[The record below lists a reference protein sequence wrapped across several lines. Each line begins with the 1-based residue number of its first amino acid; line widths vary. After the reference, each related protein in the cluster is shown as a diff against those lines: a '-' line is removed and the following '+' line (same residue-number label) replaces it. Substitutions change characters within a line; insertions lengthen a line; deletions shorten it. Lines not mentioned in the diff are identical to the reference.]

1 MTKKITG
8 AVLALLMALLMVPV
22 MAFAEDAGHK
32 MDTLVLTAGDHSD
45 KTLETDGYMWDG
57 ENAVLTIQD
66 LTITETVILPSQDCT
81 ICVKGVCSIGGL
93 SIGNSDGAVQN
104 VTIQGEGK
112 DRSTLRFLGNNRYGN
127 LVLNDLTV
135 NDGDFANVNENNQ
148 GVLELN
154 NSNVTLAHLGWM
166 TNDGIRLTNSE
177 LHMKKTAENQNGQ
190 FWTEKIIMDEVSVIE
205 SMIPLRN
212 RHHCTLTDF
221 ESLNSYIDK
230 PVGGYFALYR
240 DFPTAVDQYI
250 TIVVEKDENGKKVE
264 EQAEVFTLKAPDA
277 AQPEQPAEDD
287 PVKEPENTHER
298 PVRRFSN
305 APAAVEEAP
314 KTVEAAKT
322 GDMGVALYAVSAVL
336 SAAGMAWVGKKHG
349 R

>member
-8 AVLALLMALLMVPV
+8 AVLALLMALLLVPV
-22 MAFAEDAGHK
+22 MAFAEGGHTIDNLDLVYGNHGGKTLAADGYTWDATGN
-32 MDTLVLTAGDHSD
+32 VLT
-45 KTLETDGYMWDG
+45 M
-57 ENAVLTIQD
+57 QD
-66 LTITETVILPSQDCT
+66 LTVTGTVTLPSQDCT

-135 NDGDFANVNENNQ
+135 NDGDFTNVNENNQ

>member
-22 MAFAEDAGHK
+22 MAFADDAGHE
-32 MDTLVLTAGDHSD
+32 MNTLDLTTGDHSG
-45 KTLETDGYMWDG
+45 KTLGTDGYTWDG

-66 LTITETVILPSQDCT
+66 LTITGTLALGRRDYT
-81 ICVKGVCSIGGL
+81 INVKGTCSIGRL
-93 SIGNSDGAVQN
+93 TRDDAGAAQS
-104 VTIQGEGK
+104 VTINGESGA
-112 DRSTLRFLGNNRYGN
+112 TLNAMIDLSGN
-127 LVLNDLTV
+127 LLLNNLKMNNGEIRNSNGRNPYVL
-135 NDGDFANVNENNQ
+135 A
-148 GVLELN
+148 LN
-154 NSNVTLAHLGWM
+154 NSNVSLNHLSWM
-166 TNDGIRLTNSE
+166 ASDGIQLVNSE
-177 LHMKKTAENQNGQ
+177 LHVRKTAENQNGQ
-190 FWTEKIIMDEVSVIE
+190 FWTEKITMDEKSVIE
-205 SMIPLRN
+205 SQHPLTN
-212 RHHCTLTDF
+212 YGQKETLEDF
-221 ESLNSYIDK
+221 INVGREYIAAPAGGDFCLNYDTGMTDK
-230 PVGGYFALYR
+230 PN
-240 DFPTAVDQYI
+240 
-250 TIVVEKDENGKKVE
+250 TIVVKKTENGVTVVE
-264 EQAEVFTLKAPDA
+264 LAKSFTLKAPDA

>member
-8 AVLALLMALLMVPV
+8 AVLALLMALLLVPV

-66 LTITETVILPSQDCT
+66 LTITGTLALGRRDYT
-81 ICVKGVCSIGGL
+81 INVKGTCSIGRL
-93 SIGNSDGAVQN
+93 TRDDASAAQS
-104 VTIQGEGK
+104 VTINGESGA
-112 DRSTLRFLGNNRYGN
+112 TLNAMIDLSGN
-127 LVLNDLTV
+127 LLLNNLKMNNGEIRNSNVGNPYVL
-135 NDGDFANVNENNQ
+135 A
-148 GVLELN
+148 LN
-154 NSNVTLAHLGWM
+154 NSNVSLNHLSWM
-166 TNDGIRLTNSE
+166 ASDGIQLVNSE
-177 LHMKKTAENQNGQ
+177 LHVRKTAENQDGQ
-190 FWTEKIIMDEVSVIE
+190 FWTEMIAMDEASEIVSE
-205 SMIPLRN
+205 FPLKNYAR
-212 RHHCTLTDF
+212 RALADF
-221 ESLNSYIDK
+221 GDVLGYVTA
-230 PVGGYFALYR
+230 PAGGYFARYKER
-240 DFPTAVDQYI
+240 QDAADTYN
-250 TIVVEKDENGKKVE
+250 TIVVEKTVNGETVVE
-264 EQAEVFTLKAPDA
+264 WAKSFTLKKTDA

>member
-8 AVLALLMALLMVPV
+8 AVLALLMALLLVPV
-22 MAFAEDAGHK
+22 MAFAEDGHRI
-32 MDTLVLTAGDHSD
+32 DGNLVLVNVSHEG
-45 KTLETDGYMWDG
+45 KTLAADGYTWDATG
-57 ENAVLTIQD
+57 NVLTMQD
-66 LTITETVILPSQDCT
+66 LTVTGTVTLPSQDCT

-177 LHMKKTAENQNGQ
+177 LHMKKTDEKPNGQ

-212 RHHCTLTDF
+212 RHCTLTDF
-221 ESLNSYIDK
+221 ESLNRYIDK

-240 DFPTAVDQYI
+240 DFPEAEDQYI

-336 SAAGMAWVGKKHG
+336 SAAGMAWAGKKHG

>member
-22 MAFAEDAGHK
+22 MAFADDAGHE
-32 MDTLVLTAGDHSD
+32 MNTLDLTTGDHSG
-45 KTLETDGYMWDG
+45 KTLGTDGYTWDG

-66 LTITETVILPSQDCT
+66 LTITGRLALGRRDYT
-81 ICVKGVCSIGGL
+81 INVKGTCSIGL
-93 SIGNSDGAVQN
+93 LTRVDAGAAQS
-104 VTIQGEGK
+104 VTINGESGA
-112 DRSTLRFLGNNRYGN
+112 TLNAMIDLSGN
-127 LVLNDLTV
+127 LLLNNLKMNNGEIRNSNVGNPYVL
-135 NDGDFANVNENNQ
+135 A
-148 GVLELN
+148 LN
-154 NSNVTLAHLGWM
+154 NSNVSLNHLSWM
-166 TNDGIRLTNSE
+166 ASDGIQLVNSE
-177 LHMKKTAENQNGQ
+177 LHVKKLDERDR
-190 FWTEKIIMDEVSVIE
+190 FWTEKITMDEKSVIE
-205 SMIPLRN
+205 SQHPLTN
-212 RHHCTLTDF
+212 YGQKETLEDF
-221 ESLNSYIDK
+221 INVGREYIAAPAGGDFCLNYDTGMTDK
-230 PVGGYFALYR
+230 PN
-240 DFPTAVDQYI
+240 
-250 TIVVEKDENGKKVE
+250 TIVVKKTENGVTVVE
-264 EQAEVFTLKAPDA
+264 LAKSFTLKAPDA

-322 GDMGVALYAVSAVL
+322 GDMGAALYAVSAVL

>member
-22 MAFAEDAGHK
+22 MAFAESGHTINGDLDLRNAG
-32 MDTLVLTAGDHSD
+32 LT
-45 KTLETDGYMWDG
+45 TELEVDGYTWDG
-57 ENAVLTIQD
+57 TILTMQD
-66 LTITETVILPSQDCT
+66 LTVTGTVILPRRDCT
-81 ICVKGVCSIGGL
+81 ICVKGVCSVEQLAGSDDG
-93 SIGNSDGAVQN
+93 SKVTVNGEDGA
-104 VTIQGEGK
+104 
-112 DRSTLRFLGNNRYGN
+112 TLNAAIHVSGT
-127 LVLNDLTV
+127 LVLNSLTMT
-135 NDGDFANVNENNQ
+135 DGSITTASVGLAKELF
-148 GVLELN
+148 LN
-154 NSNVTLAHLGWM
+154 NSNITLHNLEWM
-166 TNDGIRLTNSE
+166 AKDGIRLVNSE
-177 LHMKKTAENQNGQ
+177 LHVKKLDEGGR
-190 FWTEKIIMDEVSVIE
+190 FWTEKITMDEKSVIE
-205 SMIPLRN
+205 SQHPLTN
-212 RHHCTLTDF
+212 YGQKETLEDF
-221 ESLNSYIDK
+221 INVGREYIAAPAGGDFCLNYDTGMTDK
-230 PVGGYFALYR
+230 PN
-240 DFPTAVDQYI
+240 
-250 TIVVEKDENGKKVE
+250 TIVVKKTENGVTVVE
-264 EQAEVFTLKAPDA
+264 LAKSFTLKAPDA